1 MNDNEKQLKEIL
13 KVLEK
18 EGILKNIIVIGSWCQ
33 LFYKNIFEN
42 FRSTIKT
49 IDVDLF
55 VPNPKSVTEKNGII
69 SEFKNI
75 NYDIKQDIITN
86 KTIFISNEGFRIEFL
101 TILNRDYLTCVR
113 LGSTGIYA
121 ESISSLDMYVGN
133 YIEVNYYGI
142 QVKVASPASYVLQ
155 KLLINNKRGEKAEK
169 DIQSVKVVLWF
180 IITSKKYF
188 NELHSLFA
196 SLPKKWQKQIKETAE
211 KNDINLCI

>member
-13 KVLEK
+13 EVLEK
-18 EGILKNIIVIGSWCQ
+18 EGILKNIILIGSWCQ

-86 KTIFISNEGFRIEFL
+86 KTIFISDEGFRIEFL
-101 TILNRDYLTCVR
+101 TILNRDHLTCVR

-169 DIQSVKVVLWF
+169 DIQSVKIVLWY
-180 IITSKKYF
+180 IITSKKYL
-188 NELHSLFA
+188 NELNSLYL
-196 SLPKKWQKQIKETAE
+196 SLPKKWKKTIKENAK
-211 KNDINLCI
+211 KNDIDLFD

>member
-13 KVLEK
+13 EVLEK

-121 ESISSLDMYVGN
+121 ESISSLDIYVGN

-169 DIQSVKVVLWF
+169 DIQSVKVVLWY

-188 NELHSLFA
+188 NELHSLLA
-196 SLPKKWQKQIKETAE
+196 SLPKKWRKQIKESAE
-211 KNDINLCI
+211 KHDIELFI

>member
-13 KVLEK
+13 EVLEK

-169 DIQSVKVVLWF
+169 DIQSVKVVLWY

-211 KNDINLCI
+211 KNDIELFI

>member
-13 KVLEK
+13 EVLEK

-169 DIQSVKVVLWF
+169 DIQSVKVVLGY
-180 IITSKKYF
+180 IVTSKKYF
-188 NELHSLFA
+188 NELHSLFV

-211 KNDINLCI
+211 KNDIELFI